1 MKQFKKIIMGI
12 LLISVVFSST
22 LTAIDC
28 IEGSDIGS
36 ISCGTTEPTTT
47 LSPITDDKLNP
58 VILNIL
64 GPVNIL
70 NLSGKDA
77 MGVAVKN
84 FMIKELPDVTQ
95 GVLYMADGCSAVMAE
110 QNLTQEQSDG
120 VKFDPDGAFVGNA
133 TFTYVAVD
141 DNGGIG
147 NVATVTI
154 PVTAQS
160 IGMEGEENQSSP
172 CVCEAYETAIPIFNR
187 MGLMVMIVM
196 SMTIGVLF
204 VRQELEVKR

>member
-1 MKQFKKIIMGI
+1 MGI
-12 LLISVVFSST
+12 LWIGVAFSST
-22 LTAIDC
+22 LSAIDC
-28 IEGSDIGS
+28 IEGSDTG
-36 ISCGTTEPTTT
+36 CGTTEP
-47 LSPITDDKLNP
+47 SISVPPITDDKLNP
-58 VILNIL
+58 AMLNIL

-84 FMIKELPDVTQ
+84 FMIQDLPDVTQ
-95 GVLYMADGCSAVMAE
+95 GVLYMADGTTAIVSE

-120 VKFDPDGAFVGNA
+120 LKFDPDGAFVGNA
-133 TFTYVAVD
+133 TFSYVAVD
-141 DNGGIG
+141 DNGTIG

-154 PVTAQS
+154 PVIAQS
-160 IGMEGEENQSSP
+160 ADIEGEENQSSP